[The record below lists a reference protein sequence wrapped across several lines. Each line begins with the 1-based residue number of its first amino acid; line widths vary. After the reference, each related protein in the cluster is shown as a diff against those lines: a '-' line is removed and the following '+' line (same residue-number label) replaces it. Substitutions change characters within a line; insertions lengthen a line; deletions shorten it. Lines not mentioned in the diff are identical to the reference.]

1 MQTHKRIGDNMIAEW
16 VLVSTLI
23 TTSPMRMTVE
33 VVKQFKTESQCETAK
48 AKLVETNDL
57 KYVCAKIDYN

>member
-1 MQTHKRIGDNMIAEW
+1 MIAEW

-48 AKLVETNDL
+48 AKVVETYDL
-57 KYVCAKIDYN
+57 KYFCAKIDYN